1 MLDFMKYSNIKIE
14 ETDTGYA
21 RASIALQAHHLNYYG
36 YTHGGVYYTLA
47 DSTAGA
53 ATHHYEGDWITLNGQ
68 INYMKAVKGGVL
80 TATAKTLTK
89 TRKTV
94 VIRVEIKSDYEH
106 LATATMT
113 MYRVK

>member
-21 RASIALQAHHLNYYG
+21 RASVILESHHLNYYG
-36 YTHGGVYYTLA
+36 YTHGGVYYTLG

-53 ATHHYEGDWITLNGQ
+53 VTHHYEGDWITLNGQ
-68 INYMKAVKGGVL
+68 INYLQAVQGGTLV
-80 TATAKTLTK
+80 ATGKTINK

-94 VIRVEIKSDYEH
+94 VVRVDIKCDFKL
-106 LATATMT
+106 LATATYT
-113 MYRVK
+113 MYRVR